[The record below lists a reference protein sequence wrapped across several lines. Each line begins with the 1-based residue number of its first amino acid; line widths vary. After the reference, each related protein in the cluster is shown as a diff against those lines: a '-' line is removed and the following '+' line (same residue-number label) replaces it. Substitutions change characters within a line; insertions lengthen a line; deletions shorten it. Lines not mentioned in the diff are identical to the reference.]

1 VDFKIRSDASAI
13 MNIDSRKQT
22 RHPREET
29 IFIEILS
36 ASRESAEDNI
46 MLECTTQDISKDG
59 LKIRAEYPFIIGAIL
74 ELLISFESGGY
85 KFLLTGQVK
94 WNQISEQ
101 GESTAGFELI
111 EAEHSDYLV
120 WRNMFSDLK

>member
-1 VDFKIRSDASAI
+1 M
-13 MNIDSRKQT
+13 MNIDGRKQT
-22 RHPREET
+22 RHDREET

-36 ASRESAEDNI
+36 ASKESAEDNI

-59 LKIRAEYPFIIGAIL
+59 LKIRAQYPFIIDSIL

-94 WNQISEQ
+94 WNKTTES
-101 GESTAGFELI
+101 GESLAGFELI

-120 WRNMFSDLK
+120 WRNMFEDII

>member
-1 VDFKIRSDASAI
+1 
-13 MNIDSRKQT
+13 METDSRKQV

-29 IFIEILS
+29 IFIEILA
-36 ASRESAEDNI
+36 ASKEFAEDNI

-59 LKIRAEYPFIIGAIL
+59 LKIKAEYPFIVGAIL

-94 WNQISEQ
+94 WNRVNAD
-101 GESTAGFELI
+101 GESIAGFELI

-120 WRNMFSDLK
+120 WRNMFLEMAEQ